1 MVNLAPE
8 LLDVCKELEPHAGR
22 GFPERVRF
30 FLWRRR
36 AGDFFDREGARCG
49 VHPKG
54 NVADGSDLFEALA
67 EVAVPFR
74 VVLDDDAA
82 LVGEDCNHVGDAFL
96 GVLAE
101 ELLEGRRDGG
111 AG

>member
-1 MVNLAPE
+1 MVDLAPE
-8 LLDVCKELEPHAGR
+8 LLDVCEELEPHACR
-22 GFPERVRF
+22 GLAERVRF
-30 FLWRRR
+30 FLRRRR
-36 AGDFFDREGARCG
+36 ARSFFDRERARCG

-67 EVAVPFR
+67 EVAVPFC

-82 LVGEDCNHVGDAFL
+82 LVGEDGNHVGDAFL

-101 ELLEGRRDGG
+101 ELLEGRGDGG